1 MYVAYAA
8 VISHWYTFATL
19 ETITYLLSRTYACS
33 IVHSSLRAQ
42 YLFGTGIG
50 DVSQLTQSQVYE
62 RAVCGIA
69 TVQER
74 YTALP
79 LAPAESSRTGAGAS
93 NSADASSGTS
103 AGGLVMPS
111 GRDYARSSMGIL
123 DHGHLVNYGGKSLHV
138 MTVVRYVILGCGLQI
153 DTNTSGFCTAT
164 PCSKLPLNTMCS

>member
-1 MYVAYAA
+1 MSCCCYIHFDHGY
-8 VISHWYTFATL
+8 ILRHFFLHT
-19 ETITYLLSRTYACS
+19 RTYACTT
-33 IVHSSLRAQ
+33 ITLFVCAQ

-50 DVSQLTQSQVYE
+50 DVSQLSPAQVYE
-62 RAVCGIA
+62 RAVRGIG

-79 LAPAESSRTGAGAS
+79 LAPAEPGYTGAGAS
-93 NSADASSGTS
+93 NSADASSGTRAS
-103 AGGLVMPS
+103 ALATHS
-111 GRDYARSSMGIL
+111 GRDYAGSSMGIL